1 MLEEVV
7 RQANRFDIIHFHVD
21 YLHYP
26 ISAQQHYLHVTT
38 LHGRL
43 DLAELAPLYRE
54 FAHVPVISISNAQ
67 RQPLPW
73 LNWQATVYHGLPSE
87 LYSYSGH
94 SENYLAFLGRASPE
108 KGMERAIA
116 IAARAGLRLKIAA
129 KVDKVDQE
137 YFDEAIAPLLRDPLI
152 EFLGEIG
159 GQAKERFLGEA
170 LALLFPIAWPEPF
183 GLVMLEAMSC
193 GTPVVAFRNGSVPEV
208 MEDGV
213 TGLIVDD
220 EDQAVQAVQGVASLS
235 RMRCRQVF
243 EARFTAA
250 RMAQDY
256 LRIYGAMLR
265 KQGDRHGAATANGE
279 VTAPGVRP
287 WPRGSTPVSGRL
299 GDLPHD

>member
-1 MLEEVV
+1 MRIAGSAPLFESVPPRCYGGTERVVSYLTEELVHQGHEVTLFASGDSRTSAELVSTCPRALRLDPTSRDPIAPHLVMLEEVV

-137 YFDEAIAPLLRDPLI
+137 YFDEAIAPC
-152 EFLGEIG
+152 
-159 GQAKERFLGEA
+159 
-170 LALLFPIAWPEPF
+170 
-183 GLVMLEAMSC
+183 S
-193 GTPVVAFRNGSVPEV
+193 GTR
-208 MEDGV
+208 
-213 TGLIVDD
+213 
-220 EDQAVQAVQGVASLS
+220 
-235 RMRCRQVF
+235 
-243 EARFTAA
+243 
-250 RMAQDY
+250 
-256 LRIYGAMLR
+256 
-265 KQGDRHGAATANGE
+265 
-279 VTAPGVRP
+279 
-287 WPRGSTPVSGRL
+287 
-299 GDLPHD
+299 